1 MPQGGPGGLW
11 AAILDGT
18 GRPGWFVPP
27 AGGARGAD
35 AAGFRL
41 AELYAHFRD
50 LGALDQLALVLQ
62 IALAEGY
69 PADQEALAELRAGVR
84 IIAELQRRGRRRSP
98 LPRDRAEAIP
108 S

>member
-1 MPQGGPGGLW
+1 LW
-11 AAILDGT
+11 SALTSGAGFT
-18 GRPGWFVPP
+18 GWFAPL
-27 AGGARGAD
+27 AGSALGAD
-35 AAGFRL
+35 RAAFRL

-69 PADQEALAELRAGVR
+69 PADQEALAELRAGLR
-84 IIAELQRRGRRRSP
+84 IIMELQRRGRRRSGP
-98 LPRDRAEAIP
+98 PRDRPAAIP

>member
-1 MPQGGPGGLW
+1 MRALALAYHIGQASPGGLW
-11 AAILDGT
+11 SALTSGAGFT
-18 GRPGWFVPP
+18 GWLVPP

-69 PADQEALAELRAGVR
+69 PADQEALAEL
-84 IIAELQRRGRRRSP
+84 QRRGRRRSP